1 MKRRMI
7 SLVLGMCMMVSL
19 MVGCSQKPEQM
30 ENEEKNAT
38 ENVGSTEN
46 AGGESEDASQSA
58 DSGDSQDASNDAA
71 GKKYEGI
78 TLSFMSNI
86 AGVQSEA
93 MEEVIAQFEAE
104 TGASVEYSS
113 PGASYEELMKTK
125 MAANQ
130 LPDLFTTH
138 GWSIARYGQYLEPL
152 NGQEWFSRLSES
164 AKQIVVEQSSGNIY
178 CLPVDVDVAG
188 IIYNKTVLE
197 AAGVNVDDLKTWD
210 AFAEALGKVKDAGYT
225 PIHIGGKD
233 NWTIG
238 QFFDWVAPSYLIT
251 DEGSNHRDALKD
263 GSFDWSN
270 WKDLA
275 QMMADWKAAG
285 YFNTD
290 CLTADYN
297 AQIKAMAEDKVAFE
311 FLGNSAVT
319 EMQSVN
325 PDVSLGLMSVPASSD
340 ADEPTLI
347 GGERIA
353 IGVWKDSAN
362 KEAALELLSYF
373 AQDENMKKVAS
384 ADGAPASFDGV
395 ESDTG
400 IITEDLAKYMAQCRI
415 FPYFDRE
422 YLPNGMWDDMC
433 ITGASILAEDSGAVD
448 NACTA
453 MQESYKAKLEVQ

>member
-1 MKRRMI
+1 MKRKAVSAVILASM
-7 SLVLGMCMMVSL
+7 VMTMMS
-19 MVGCSQKPEQM
+19 GCSSKPVQT
-30 ENEEKNAT
+30 EKAGDTAAQT
-38 ENVGSTEN
+38 EAAADAGSE
-46 AGGESEDASQSA
+46 AA
-58 DSGDSQDASNDAA
+58 DSTGD
-71 GKKYEGI
+71 KKYEGV

-93 MEEVIAQFEAE
+93 MEEVIAQFEAD
-104 TGASVEYSS
+104 TGANVEYSS

-138 GWSIARYGQYLEPL
+138 GWSIARYGEYLEPL
-152 NGQEWFSRLSES
+152 NDQEWASRLSES
-164 AKQIVVEQSSGNIY
+164 AKQIVVDQKSGNFY

-188 IIYNKTVLE
+188 IIYNETVLD
-197 AAGVNVDDLKTWD
+197 AAGVNVDDLTTWD
-210 AFAEALGKVKDAGYT
+210 AFTEALGKVKEAGYT
-225 PIHIGGKD
+225 PVHIGGKD

-251 DEGSNHRDALKD
+251 NEESNHRDALKD

-275 QMMADWKAAG
+275 QMMADWKAEG

-297 AQIKAMAEDKVAFE
+297 AQVKAMAEDKVAFE
-311 FLGNSAVT
+311 FLGNSAVN

-325 PDVSLGLMSVPASSD
+325 PDVNLGLMSVPASGD

-373 AQDENMKKVAS
+373 AQDENMTKVAS

-395 ESDTG
+395 ASDTG
-400 IITEDLAKYMAQCRI
+400 IITEDLEKYMAQCRI

-433 ITGASILAEDSGAVD
+433 ITGASILAEDADAVE

-453 MQESYKAKLEVQ
+453 MEESYKAKLEVQ

>member
-1 MKRRMI
+1 MKKKIVSIM
-7 SLVLGMCMMVSL
+7 LMAGMALNVLA
-19 MVGCSQKPEQM
+19 GCSSKPEEPQA
-30 ENEEKNAT
+30 EKEEAT
-38 ENVGSTEN
+38 PAQEAEAEAESDTAEASDNTEGKY
-46 AGGESEDASQSA
+46 AGV
-58 DSGDSQDASNDAA
+58 
-71 GKKYEGI
+71 

-93 MEEVIAQFEAE
+93 MEEVIAKFEAD
-104 TGASVEYSS
+104 TGAVVEYSS

-152 NGQEWFSRLSES
+152 NDQEWASRLSES
-164 AKQIVVEQSSGNIY
+164 AKQIVVDDKSGNFY

-188 IIYNKTVLE
+188 IIYNKTVLND
-197 AAGVNVDDLKTWD
+197 AGINVDDLTTWD
-210 AFAEALGKVKDAGYT
+210 AFTEALGTIKDAGYT
-225 PIHIGGKD
+225 PVHIGGKD

-251 DEGSNHRDALKD
+251 DEQNNHRDALKD

-270 WKDLA
+270 WTGIA
-275 QMMADWKAAG
+275 QMMADWRAAG
-285 YFNTD
+285 YFNVD

-297 AQIKAMAEDKVAFE
+297 AQIKAMAEDKAAFV
-311 FLGNSAVT
+311 FLGNSAVN
-319 EMQSVN
+319 EVQSVN
-325 PDVSLGLMSVPASSD
+325 PNVDLGFMSVLASSD
-340 ADEPTLI
+340 TDSATLI

-373 AQDENMKKVAS
+373 AQDDNMTKVAS
-384 ADGAPASFDGV
+384 ADGAPAGFGDV
-395 ESDTG
+395 TSDTG
-400 IITEDLAKYMAQCRI
+400 IITADLEKYMASSRI

-433 ITGASILAEDSGAVD
+433 ITGASILAEDAGAVEA
-448 NACTA
+448 ACTA
-453 MQESYKAKLEVQ
+453 MEQSYKAKMEIQ

>member
-1 MKRRMI
+1 MKRRTVSIM
-7 SLVLGMCMMVSL
+7 LAAGMMMSAL
-19 MVGCSQKPEQM
+19 AGCSSRPAEPEVKQNETAPEQKAEVDADK
-30 ENEEKNAT
+30 ENTEETVNA
-38 ENVGSTEN
+38 
-46 AGGESEDASQSA
+46 AGG
-58 DSGDSQDASNDAA
+58 
-71 GKKYEGI
+71 KYEGI

-93 MEEVIAQFEAE
+93 MEEVIAQFEAD
-104 TGASVEYSS
+104 TGAVVEYSS

-152 NGQEWFSRLSES
+152 NDQDWASRLSES
-164 AKQIVVEQSSGNIY
+164 AKQIVVDSASGNFY

-188 IIYNKTVLE
+188 IIYNKTVLD
-197 AAGVNVDDLKTWD
+197 AVGVNVDDLTTWD
-210 AFAEALGKVKDAGYT
+210 AFTQALGMIKDAGYT
-225 PIHIGGKD
+225 PVHIGGKD

-251 DEGSNHRDALKD
+251 DENNNHRDALKD

-270 WKDLA
+270 WDGIA

-285 YFNTD
+285 YFNVD

-297 AQIKAMAEDKVAFE
+297 AQIKAMAEDKVAFV
-311 FLGNSAVT
+311 FLGNSAVN
-319 EMQSVN
+319 EMLSVN
-325 PDVSLGLMSVPASSD
+325 PDVNLGFMSVPASSD
-340 ADEPTLI
+340 TDEPTLI

-353 IGVWKDSAN
+353 IGVWKDSEN

-373 AQDENMKKVAS
+373 AQDDNMVKIAS

-395 ESDTG
+395 TSDTG
-400 IITEDLAKYMAQCRI
+400 IITSDLEKYMAVSRI

-433 ITGASILAEDSGAVD
+433 ITGASILAEDAGAVEG
-448 NACTA
+448 ACTE
-453 MQESYKAKLEVQ
+453 MEQSYNAKMEIQ

>member
-1 MKRRMI
+1 MKKR
-7 SLVLGMCMMVSL
+7 MVSIMLAAGL
-19 MVGCSQKPEQM
+19 MVTALAGCSSRPAEPEAKPEEAAPVQ
-30 ENEEKNAT
+30 EAEADTAE
-38 ENVGSTEN
+38 EN
-46 AGGESEDASQSA
+46 AEGTDNAS
-58 DSGDSQDASNDAA
+58 GN
-71 GKKYEGI
+71 KYEGV

-93 MEEVIAQFEAE
+93 MEEVIAKFEAD
-104 TGASVEYSS
+104 TGAVVEYSS

-152 NGQEWFSRLSES
+152 NNQEWASRLSES
-164 AKQIVVEQSSGNIY
+164 AKQIVVDSESGNFY

-188 IIYNKTVLE
+188 IIYNKTVLD
-197 AAGVNVDDLKTWD
+197 AAGVNVDDLTTWD
-210 AFAEALGKVKDAGYT
+210 AFTQALGTIKDAGYT
-225 PIHIGGKD
+225 PVHIGGKD

-251 DEGSNHRDALKD
+251 DENNNHREALKD

-270 WKDLA
+270 WNGIA

-285 YFNTD
+285 YFNVD

-297 AQIKAMAEDKVAFE
+297 AQIKAMAEDKVAFV
-311 FLGNSAVT
+311 FLGNSAVN

-325 PDVSLGLMSVPASSD
+325 PDVNLGFMSVPASSD
-340 ADEPTLI
+340 TDEPTLI

-353 IGVWKDSAN
+353 IGVWKDSEN

-373 AQDENMKKVAS
+373 AQDDNMAKIAS
-384 ADGAPASFDGV
+384 ADGAPASFEGV
-395 ESDTG
+395 TSDTG
-400 IITEDLAKYMAQCRI
+400 IITSDLEKYMASSRI

-433 ITGASILAEDSGAVD
+433 ITGASILAEDAGAVEG
-448 NACTA
+448 ACTA
-453 MQESYKAKLEVQ
+453 MEQSYNAKMEIQ